1 MWLDVLYYKFTID
14 IEDIKAGTKVT
25 LLMNDFG
32 FIPLT
37 NVVIVSKIAFLQHS
51 NSN

>member
-25 LLMNDFG
+25 LLMNDFDLVG
-32 FIPLT
+32 FCTFVHLPKE
-37 NVVIVSKIAFLQHS
+37 VID
-51 NSN
+51 